1 MFHDRIAEK
10 VKDRFELKIW
20 TKNAIYSIKVP

>member
-20 TKNAIYSIKVP
+20 TKSAIYSIKVS